1 MSNTPQ
7 IRCLTLGEYQVNCY
21 IVWAA
26 GSKACAVID
35 PGAEPERIL
44 SAVCDLG
51 LDIQAIFLTHGHFD
65 HVGGVETLLRAA
77 RCPLYMSREDYDQP
91 DDTLSRLLY
100 PLSATRPEATFYK
113 HMDTIS
119 TAGLEFTVYA
129 TPGHTRGSVC
139 LACGGV
145 LFTGDTLFAGAC
157 GRTDLPGGDPDAM
170 AQSLEF
176 LRALPMNG
184 PIYPGHGVGS
194 TLAEQRLSNPY
205 LRKSL

>member
-1 MSNTPQ
+1 MSSAPQ

-26 GSKACAVID
+26 GSKTCVVID
-35 PGAEPERIL
+35 PGSEPERIL
-44 SAVCDLG
+44 SAACDLG
-51 LDIQAIFLTHGHFD
+51 LEIQTIFLTHGHFD
-65 HVGGVETLLRAA
+65 HVGGVEALY
-77 RCPLYMSREDYDQP
+77 CPLYMNQGDYSQP
-91 DDTLSRLLY
+91 DDALSRLLY
-100 PLSATRPEATFYK
+100 PLSKSQPEAKFYK
-113 HMDTIS
+113 HMDSIS
-119 TAGLEFTVYA
+119 AAGLEFTVYE

-157 GRTDLPGGDPDAM
+157 GRTDLPGGDPEAM

-176 LRALPMNG
+176 LRELPMDG

-194 TLAEQRLSNPY
+194 TLADQRLSNPY

>member
-35 PGAEPERIL
+35 PGAESERIL
-44 SAVCDLG
+44 SAACDLG

-65 HVGGVETLLRAA
+65 HVGGVEALRRATH
-77 RCPLYMSREDYDQP
+77 CPLYMSRGDYTKP
-91 DDTLSRLLY
+91 DNALSKLLY
-100 PLSATRPEATFYK
+100 PLSAIRPEAIFYK

-119 TAGLEFTVYA
+119 AAGLEFTVYA
-129 TPGHTRGSVC
+129 TPGHTKGSVC

-176 LRALPMNG
+176 LRELPMDG

-194 TLAEQRLSNPY
+194 TLKDQRLSNPY